1 MHLVTSAQAQRLHP
15 DQRQQL
21 AAAHHRAVS
30 LAAALKWERRAAD
43 AARRAR
49 AARAALQ

>member
-1 MHLVTSAQAQRLHP
+1 MHLVPQAPRLHSP
-15 DQRQQL
+15 SQQRQ
-21 AAAHHRAVS
+21 AAAHHRAVN